1 MTRYTNVGWKRTYHQ
16 ASFDPDDD
24 QGARNTASTSVL
36 SSSDAAST
44 SHASYKSGI
53 DIPLVAEPNRKSRR
67 KSKADSERRVEADSA
82 PVAIA
87 SNEEKTS
94 SSVTKNTKT
103 KKVLTAK
110 LKLKGKLKTRR
121 AKSA

>member
-1 MTRYTNVGWKRTYHQ
+1 M
-16 ASFDPDDD
+16 
-24 QGARNTASTSVL
+24 
-36 SSSDAAST
+36 
-44 SHASYKSGI
+44 
-53 DIPLVAEPNRKSRR
+53 
-67 KSKADSERRVEADSA
+67 
-82 PVAIA
+82 AIA

>member
-16 ASFDPDDD
+16 ANFDPDDN
-24 QGARNTASTSVL
+24 QSARNTASTSVL
-36 SSSDAAST
+36 SSSDAAAT
-44 SHASYKSGI
+44 FHASYKSGI
-53 DIPLVAEPNRKSRR
+53 DIPLEAEPNRKGRR
-67 KSKADSERRVEADSA
+67 KSKADSERKVEADSA

-87 SNEEKTS
+87 SNKDNTT

-103 KKVLTAK
+103 KKGLTA
-110 LKLKGKLKTRR
+110 KLKTRR